1 MMLDGLMYIIKL
13 DMNQVKRM
21 RWEGGKRMFYGLLF
35 CFILDSY
42 CRFYFGIIV
51 ELDIDVI
58 KKDGRLKIVV
68 KRQKGDLELM
78 KGLKLML
85 IESVV
90 YFEVY

>member
-21 RWEGGKRMFYGLLF
+21 RWESGKRMFYGLLF

>member
-1 MMLDGLMYIIKL
+1 
-13 DMNQVKRM
+13 
-21 RWEGGKRMFYGLLF
+21 MFYGLLF